1 MKKHWKL
8 FLFFL
13 VLVAIAFI
21 VGYRRVVYVCPVPFS
36 PYPSHTFEWN
46 DNEGWYAPAVSCQ
59 KNEKGEMVCVWYD
72 SYYRYTSNTV
82 TGVET
87 KERRQK

>member
-1 MKKHWKL
+1 MMKKHWKL
-8 FLFFL
+8 FLFLLFA
-13 VLVAIAFI
+13 AILAI
-21 VGYRRVVYVCPVPFS
+21 VVYCRTVSIHPS
-36 PYPSHTFEWN
+36 SARPYPSHTFDWV
-46 DNEGWYAPAVSCQ
+46 DDGGWYAPATSCQ

-87 KERRQK
+87 KERRRK

>member
-1 MKKHWKL
+1 MKCWKL
-8 FLFFL
+8 ILIL
-13 VLVAIAFI
+13 LAVAILA
-21 VGYRRVVYVCPVPFS
+21 VAVYRRTVSIHPSGVR
-36 PYPSHTFEWN
+36 PYPSHTFDEWVG
-46 DNEGWYAPAVSCQ
+46 DDDGWYAPATSCQ